1 MTSLIRYSWHRVAA
15 QTARVYDGL
24 LTPGTARPKL
34 CSRVHHLLYG
44 AHLGPLAALVAI
56 AVLLVQWVLLC
67 WLRWWRPAELIERA
81 PDFPTAACAAAP
93 TMAPTKYEPLPVKEE
108 YLRMLATRRT
118 FVRT

>member
-1 MTSLIRYSWHRVAA
+1 MISLIRYSWHRVAA

-108 YLRMLATRRT
+108 YLRMLVTRRT

>member
-93 TMAPTKYEPLPVKEE
+93 TMAPTKYPLPVKEE

>member
-34 CSRVHHLLYG
+34 CSRLYHLLFG

-67 WLRWWRPAELIERA
+67 WLRWWRPAEHIERA
-81 PDFPTAACAAAP
+81 PDFPTAACEAAP
-93 TMAPTKYEPLPVKEE
+93 SKYEPLPVKDE
-108 YLRMLATRRT
+108 YLRVLVARRT

>member
-108 YLRMLATRRT
+108 YLRMLVTRRT

>member
-67 WLRWWRPAELIERA
+67 WLHWWRPAELIERA

-108 YLRMLATRRT
+108 YLRMLVTRRT

>member
-67 WLRWWRPAELIERA
+67 LLRWWRPAEHIERA
-81 PDFPTAACAAAP
+81 PDFPTAACEAAP
-93 TMAPTKYEPLPVKEE
+93 TMAPTKYEPLPVKDE
-108 YLRMLATRRT
+108 YLRVLMARRT

>member
-24 LTPGTARPKL
+24 LTPGTARRKL
-34 CSRVHHLLYG
+34 CSRLHHLLFG

-67 WLRWWRPAELIERA
+67 LLRWWRPAEHIERA
-81 PDFPTAACAAAP
+81 PDFPTAACEA
-93 TMAPTKYEPLPVKEE
+93 APTKYEPLPVKDE
-108 YLRMLATRRT
+108 YLRVLMARRT